1 MTGDPPS
8 DTAPEAARVQLA
20 ALRAMSGSRR
30 AEIALEMSEAVRQTA
45 RAGIRTRHPE
55 YTQEQVRLAFL
66 RLVLGEDI
74 FRRWWPGCEAR
85 P

>member
-1 MTGDPPS
+1 M
-8 DTAPEAARVQLA
+8 QLA

-30 AEIALEMSEAVRQTA
+30 AELALEMSEAVRETA

-55 YTQEQVRLAFL
+55 YTEEQVRLAFL
-66 RLVLGEDI
+66 RLILGEEL
-74 FRRWWPGCEAR
+74 FRQYWPGCEVR